1 LVRSE
6 VQRRV
11 MAVIEYDGT
20 DYLGFQLQAEGRTVQ
35 GEVERALA
43 KITRRETRVISAGRT
58 DAGVH
63 AIGQVISFV
72 PQWKH
77 SLPELHRAMNAL
89 LPEDVA
95 VHQMAWVADD
105 FHPRFDAVSREYR
118 YTVLN
123 QSLRSPLA
131 RRFAYHYLKPL
142 DVEAMDRAASCL
154 VGSHD
159 FASFGR
165 PPQGESTVRQ
175 VHRAE
180 CTRQD
185 QFIYFDIVANAFL
198 YRMVR
203 NIVGALLLVGV
214 GELSPKG
221 FEEILQARDR
231 RRASP
236 PVPAHGLCLIRV
248 NYEQALS
255 SVSGW
260 AMLV

>member
-1 LVRSE
+1 
-6 VQRRV
+6 

-20 DYLGFQLQAEGRTVQ
+20 DYLGFQLQAEGRTIQ
-35 GEVERALA
+35 GEIERALA
-43 KITRRETRVISAGRT
+43 EVTRGETRVVGAGRT

-63 AIGQVISFV
+63 AVGQVISFV
-72 PQWKH
+72 PHWEH
-77 SLPELHRAMNAL
+77 SLPELQRAMNAL
-89 LPEDVA
+89 LPEDIA
-95 VHQMAWVADD
+95 VHRTAWVADD
-105 FHPRFDAVSREYR
+105 FHPRFGAVSREYR
-118 YTVLN
+118 YTILN
-123 QSLRSPLA
+123 QPFRSPLA

-142 DVEAMDRAASCL
+142 DVEAMARAAKCL

-165 PPQGESTVRQ
+165 PPQGENTVRQ
-175 VHRAE
+175 VYRAE

-203 NIVGALLLVGV
+203 NIVGTLLLVGI

-231 RRASP
+231 SRAGP
-236 PVPAHGLCLIRV
+236 PAPARGLCLMRV
-248 NYEQALS
+248 NY
-255 SVSGW
+255 
-260 AMLV
+260 

>member
-1 LVRSE
+1 
-6 VQRRV
+6 

-20 DYLGFQLQAEGRTVQ
+20 DYLGFQLQAEGRTIQ

-43 KITRRETRVISAGRT
+43 EVTRRETRVVGAGRT

-63 AIGQVISFV
+63 AMGQVISFV

-77 SLPELHRAMNAL
+77 SLPELQRAMNAL
-89 LPEDVA
+89 LPEDIA

-105 FHPRFDAVSREYR
+105 FHPRFSAVSREYR
-118 YTVLN
+118 YTILN
-123 QSLRSPLA
+123 QPLRSPLA

-142 DVEAMDRAASCL
+142 DVEAMTRAARCL

-165 PPQGESTVRQ
+165 PPQGDNTVRR
-175 VHRAE
+175 VYRAE

-185 QFIYFDIVANAFL
+185 QFIYLDIVANAFL

-203 NIVGALLLVGV
+203 NIVGTLLLVGT
-214 GELSPKG
+214 GELSPESFG
-221 FEEILQARDR
+221 EILRARDR
-231 RRASP
+231 RRAGP
-236 PVPAHGLCLIRV
+236 AAPAHGLCLMRV
-248 NYEQALS
+248 NYQLESRRSLMDVQCSA
-255 SVSGW
+255 
-260 AMLV
+260 

>member
-1 LVRSE
+1 
-6 VQRRV
+6 

-43 KITRRETRVISAGRT
+43 EISRRETRVIGAGRT

-72 PQWKH
+72 SQWKH
-77 SLPELHRAMNAL
+77 SLPQLHRAMNAL

-142 DVEAMDRAASCL
+142 DVEAVDRAARCL

-175 VHRAE
+175 VYRAE
-180 CTRQD
+180 CTKQD
-185 QFIYFDIVANAFL
+185 QFICFDIVANAFL
-198 YRMVR
+198 YRMAR
-203 NIVGALLLVGV
+203 NIVGTLLLVGIE
-214 GELSPKG
+214 ELSPRG

-236 PVPAHGLCLIRV
+236 PVPAHGLCLMRV
-248 NYEQALS
+248 NY
-255 SVSGW
+255 
-260 AMLV
+260 

>member
-1 LVRSE
+1 
-6 VQRRV
+6 

-43 KITRRETRVISAGRT
+43 KITRRETRIISAGRT

-142 DVEAMDRAASCL
+142 DVEVMDRAARCL

-165 PPQGESTVRQ
+165 PPQGEKTVRQ
-175 VHRAE
+175 VYRAE

-198 YRMVR
+198 YRMAR
-203 NIVGALLLVGV
+203 NIVGTLLLVGI
-214 GELSPKG
+214 GELSAKG
-221 FEEILQARDR
+221 FEEILRARDR

-248 NYEQALS
+248 NY
-255 SVSGW
+255 
-260 AMLV
+260 

>member
-1 LVRSE
+1 
-6 VQRRV
+6 

-35 GEVERALA
+35 GELERALA
-43 KITRRETRVISAGRT
+43 KITRRETRVTGAGRT

-63 AIGQVISFV
+63 AMGQVISFV
-72 PQWKH
+72 PHWGH

-89 LPEDVA
+89 LPEDVV
-95 VHQMAWVADD
+95 VHQMAWEVDG

-142 DVEAMDRAASCL
+142 DVEAMDRAARRL

-165 PPQGESTVRQ
+165 PPQGENTVRQ
-175 VHRAE
+175 VYRAE

-203 NIVGALLLVGV
+203 NIVGTLLLVGM
-214 GELSPKG
+214 GKLSPER
-221 FEEILQARDR
+221 FEEIFQARDR
-231 RRASP
+231 RGTGPA
-236 PVPAHGLCLIRV
+236 VPAHGLCLMRV
-248 NYEQALS
+248 NY
-255 SVSGW
+255 
-260 AMLV
+260 

>member
-1 LVRSE
+1 
-6 VQRRV
+6 

-20 DYLGFQLQAEGRTVQ
+20 DYLGFQLQAEGQTIQ

-43 KITRRETRVISAGRT
+43 EVTRRETRVVGAGRT

-63 AIGQVISFV
+63 AVGQVISFV

-77 SLPELHRAMNAL
+77 SLPELQRAVNAL
-89 LPEDVA
+89 LPEDIA

-105 FHPRFDAVSREYR
+105 FHPRFSAVSREYR
-118 YTVLN
+118 YTILN
-123 QSLRSPLA
+123 QLLRSPLA

-142 DVEAMDRAASCL
+142 DVEAMARTVKCL

-159 FASFGR
+159 FGSFGR
-165 PPQGESTVRQ
+165 PPQGENTVRQ
-175 VHRAE
+175 VYRAE

-203 NIVGALLLVGV
+203 NIVGALLLVGI

-231 RRASP
+231 RRAGP
-236 PVPAHGLCLIRV
+236 PAPAHGLCLMRV
-248 NYEQALS
+248 NY
-255 SVSGW
+255 
-260 AMLV
+260 

>member
-1 LVRSE
+1 MVRSE

>member
-1 LVRSE
+1 
-6 VQRRV
+6 

-43 KITRRETRVISAGRT
+43 KITRRETRVIGAGRT

-142 DVEAMDRAASCL
+142 DVEAMDRAARCL

-165 PPQGESTVRQ
+165 PPQGENTVRQ
-175 VHRAE
+175 VYRAE
-180 CTRQD
+180 CSRQD
-185 QFIYFDIVANAFL
+185 HFTYFDVVANAFL

-203 NIVGALLLVGV
+203 NIVGTLLLVGT

-221 FEEILQARDR
+221 FEEILQVRDR
-231 RRASP
+231 GRASS
-236 PVPAHGLCLIRV
+236 PVPARGLCLMRV
-248 NYEQALS
+248 NY
-255 SVSGW
+255 
-260 AMLV
+260 

>member
-1 LVRSE
+1 
-6 VQRRV
+6 

-185 QFIYFDIVANAFL
+185 QLICFDIVANAFL

-203 NIVGALLLVGV
+203 NIVGTLLLVGM
-214 GELSPKG
+214 GKLSPER

-231 RRASP
+231 RRAGP
-236 PVPAHGLCLIRV
+236 AAPAHGLCLMKV
-248 NYEQALS
+248 NY
-255 SVSGW
+255 
-260 AMLV
+260 